1 MDSKNLLQAVFY
13 TVVSIATFHILAVI
27 FYLYWFI
34 WWFDMPLHFLG
45 GLCVGFFSMW
55 ISSLFLALKS
65 KKNLKKILLS
75 AIFGALFVG
84 LLWELFEYVNGITYN
99 TIGSYK
105 LDTIKDLILDMFGG
119 YVSYLYFEVKNKN

>member
-1 MDSKNLLQAVFY
+1 MDSKKLIKAVFY
-13 TVVSIATFHILAVI
+13 TVASIATLHILAVI

-55 ISSLFLALKS
+55 VVSMFVKLIQS
-65 KKNLKKILLS
+65 NNKKILVS
-75 AIFGALFVG
+75 AILGALFVG
-84 LLWELFEYVNGITYN
+84 LMWEWFEYVNGITYN
-99 TIGSYK
+99 TVGSYK
-105 LDTIKDLILDMFGG
+105 LDTIKDLILDCLGG